1 MGAYYEYQRSLKGM
15 IDSIGAINRIYMNTF
30 YAGFSSYEEKKVRFK
45 KVNVDEINSLAS
57 KIKLNTIYVLK
68 GDKNERNQD

>member
-1 MGAYYEYQRSLKGM
+1 
-15 IDSIGAINRIYMNTF
+15 MNTF